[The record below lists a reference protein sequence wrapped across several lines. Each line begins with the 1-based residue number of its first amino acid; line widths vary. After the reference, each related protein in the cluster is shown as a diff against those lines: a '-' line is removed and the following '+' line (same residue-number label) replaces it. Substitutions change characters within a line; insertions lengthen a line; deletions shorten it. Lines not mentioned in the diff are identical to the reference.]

1 MLTGKAFSG
10 THALV
15 VDEDSSK
22 GRYLMVHA
30 NPVVRVINV
39 KGRSAITAVFY
50 CEECQKETSFLPIHG
65 VLQVIGISRS
75 TVYYWMSHRWIHWK
89 ELPSGRRVICRESLS
104 LRGSQPDPDLNFLT
118 KNQSESVRNRP
129 ILSNPVG

>member
-15 VDEDSSK
+15 VDEDSNK
-22 GRYLMVHA
+22 GRYLMAHA
-30 NPVVRVINV
+30 NPVVRVIND

-75 TVYYWMSHRWIHWK
+75 TVYSWMSHRWIHWK
-89 ELPSGRRVICRESLS
+89 ELPSGRRVMCRESFS
-104 LRGSQPDPDLNFLT
+104 VRGSQPEPDLDIRN
-118 KNQSESVRNRP
+118 KNQSQTVRNRP
-129 ILSNPVG
+129 IV